1 MTNGPSV
8 KEQLLEKANNAVANR
23 STACLSDCSIG
34 QEAP

>member
-8 KEQLLEKANNAVANR
+8 KEQLLEKAKNAVANR